1 MTNRDYYE
9 QALRLGF
16 VYEGELVD
24 AQGNVLDQFV
34 DRNIIP
40 QAGINH
46 IVGLIRGE
54 TILLAPWYVGI
65 YEGNYV
71 PSSATSSADLQSG
84 AQESVSYHEATRPEW
99 IDTYDGVQLIGN
111 LASRAEFTF
120 TAAKRLYGGFLCS
133 NSGKGGNNGVLLS
146 IARFASPYDVPAGST
161 FRLGVSISI
170 IPAS

>member
-1 MTNRDYYE
+1 MTNRDHHE

-16 VYEGELVD
+16 IYEGELVD
-24 AQGNVLDQFV
+24 AEGKVLDRFV

-54 TILLAPWYVGI
+54 ASLLAPWYVGV

-71 PSSATSSADLQSG
+71 PNSATSSADLQAG
-84 AQESVSYHEATRPEW
+84 AQESVSYSETARPEW
-99 IDTYDGVQLIGN
+99 VDVYDGVQLIGN

-133 NSGKGGNNGVLLS
+133 NAGKGGNSGVLLS

-170 IPAS
+170 VPAS